1 MVEIAYTISVHA
13 MTLVESPAEVVA
25 TTPLV
30 RSWTNPPRGKLSTVP
45 LQVNSRTFFTFFHYI
60 IHPTTTLSVG
70 MARAM
75 IPLVFRS
82 TKCPKSYTPHI

>member
-1 MVEIAYTISVHA
+1 MVEIAYTISVHGMDLGESA
-13 MTLVESPAEVVA
+13 SELVV

-30 RSWTNPPRGKLSTVP
+30 RSWTNPTRNKLSTVP
-45 LQVNSRTFFTFFHYI
+45 LQVNSRTSFTFFHYI
-60 IHPTTTLSVG
+60 IHPTSTLSVG

-82 TKCPKSYTPHI
+82 TKCP